1 MAESDDRVEQRS
13 WFWAFN
19 ALRTPKP
26 GQAPSCARCRILI
39 AETVLFNEGEAIAWL
54 FTTRDGEVKTKHT
67 KRLKVETIADR
78 VYGDDG
84 PSPPPPPKA
93 TASAKPAKKSSSAS
107 SAPALSLDEL
117 IANSIKQKEEFY
129 GRELTSDEKAAM
141 AAKVKALLK

>member
-67 KRLKVETIADR
+67 KRLKVETIAE
-78 VYGDDG
+78 
-84 PSPPPPPKA
+84 SLLLKA
-93 TASAKPAKKSSSAS
+93 RADANAAGARPAQRYAVAVRRGNDSAKHAAS
-107 SAPALSLDEL
+107 C
-117 IANSIKQKEEFY
+117 
-129 GRELTSDEKAAM
+129 G
-141 AAKVKALLK
+141 